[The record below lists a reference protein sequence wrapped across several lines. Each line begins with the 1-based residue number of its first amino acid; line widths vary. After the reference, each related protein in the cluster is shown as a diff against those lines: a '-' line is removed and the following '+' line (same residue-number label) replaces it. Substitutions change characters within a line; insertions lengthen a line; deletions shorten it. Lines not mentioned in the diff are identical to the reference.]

1 MRHAVHVLILVA
13 VATFAASCGGGSG
26 ESGGFFQLIHFVDSG
41 KNNIFRNRILTFQ
54 FSAPV
59 SATQDLFERLKIE
72 NVETTPGQSNFSR
85 AIGNYVVLG
94 EKVIFVPR
102 LPHKP
107 DRSDAGFRANG
118 KYHVFLKGG
127 PDALTSAG
135 GDKLPVT
142 QEFLFSTNT
151 LFEDPI
157 PLQPPRALGLVA
169 LDAST
174 SPPTSIDIS
183 RLDPRR
189 TDLALKDSNEILA
202 NSRFIEPGA
211 GPGFDLPWEFRLQ
224 VSEPLDPA
232 SITTQT
238 ITMFEIRS
246 DATQSADTA
255 PPAAAPG
262 HFGTVATYLGGPIRV
277 PISVRVSQAPNA
289 QGVVE
294 VFIIVTPL
302 GALVDDTR
310 YRIVFSGNILGLD
323 YTKTFIGENGLT
335 GDGQT
340 TVTGGTPFPEPGG
353 LGYVSEFIVRDRP
366 AVFLKRTLTYNPIV
380 DGINPESGQTTAD
393 ENRFNTAL
401 YNPPTAEGSAI
412 GFIGA
417 FGSGKNGD
425 LLVTSGTTILDT
437 GDTLNELSG
446 IRITTNDLDPL
457 DEYKNTAG
465 LSNPGN
471 RNFDSVIPTEFD
483 YKTIKISAG
492 ATLQIV
498 GRNPCKLLSAGLC
511 QVNGTISAR
520 GGNGANGVLPP
531 YAATGGLGQDAP
543 AGVRGPGGFPGGF
556 CRRGQQRVTTTSYGG
571 CNSFETYVAAAGG
584 RPAAFPNSFKG
595 EGPGRG
601 HSGGEG
607 FLVNQQDSASIGRP
621 SGTGGG
627 GGSHGTAG
635 TYGED
640 RDEGQTGGNVGSP
653 IGSFGKCSQ
662 WGIATSGV
670 IGIRG
675 APGAIYGDRLA
686 LDFVGGSG
694 GGAGGAFS
702 GWAHTQNST
711 GSGGGGGGGGGFLEI
726 LSAGPLIC
734 TGTIDVSGG
743 NGGAGAF
750 YQWQGQ
756 AWTNTTGGGGGGS
769 GGTASLISG
778 ENIDLSGG
786 MVLALGG
793 TGGPRAPVPS
803 TFTGTCNSCNAGGDG
818 GRGYIFLMDG
828 DGIITGIT
836 PGPAVPG
843 QPGNYNS
850 YATGVLSI
858 RQFDANRF
866 GGVNAIT
873 ELYAVRVAN
882 PLYLPMA
889 TGDVFATVAP
899 SQSIELQMS
908 SARPDPVNPL
918 VPLVS
923 SEINPFPLGV
933 VNAGGSG
940 SVATIF
946 NRGLGVEGDITAN
959 LNSSGAPLR
968 DAFVRVIAIF
978 KYTDPKQAALGPY
991 MSMEEVTLNFRFN

>member
-1 MRHAVHVLILVA
+1 MRHVVQVLVLVA
-13 VATFAASCGGGSG
+13 VATIATSCGGGSA

-59 SATQDLFERLKIE
+59 HPTQDLFERLKIE

-85 AIGNYVVLG
+85 AIGNYVVIG
-94 EKVIFVPR
+94 ERVIFVPR

-151 LFEDPI
+151 LFEDPD
-157 PLQPPRALGLVA
+157 PLQPPRALGLAAYDVSN
-169 LDAST
+169 DT
-174 SPPTSIDIS
+174 SVDIS

-189 TDLALKDSNEILA
+189 VDLSLKDSNELLA
-202 NSRFIEPGA
+202 NGRVIEPGA
-211 GPGFDLPWEFRLQ
+211 GAGFAVPWEFRLQ
-224 VSEPLDPA
+224 ISEPLDPA

-238 ITMFEIRS
+238 VTLFEIRS
-246 DATQSADTA
+246 DATESADTA
-255 PPAAAPG
+255 PPSADPG
-262 HFGTVATYLGGPIRV
+262 HYGNVVNFRV
-277 PISVRVSQAPNA
+277 PISVRISQAPNA
-289 QGVVE
+289 AGVVE
-294 VFIIVTPL
+294 VFIIVSPL

-335 GDGQT
+335 GDGQSL
-340 TVTGGTPFPEPGG
+340 VSGGTLFPEPGG
-353 LGYVSEFIVRDRP
+353 LGYASEFIVRDRP
-366 AVFLKRTLTYNPIV
+366 TVRLSRTLTYDPLE
-380 DGINPESGQTTAD
+380 DGILPETGQTLPPGVED
-393 ENRFNTAL
+393 RFNTAL
-401 YNPPTAEGSAI
+401 YNPPSAPSSAV

-417 FGSGKNGD
+417 FGSGKLGD
-425 LLVTSGTTILDT
+425 LLVSNGTTTIDT
-437 GDTLNELSG
+437 GDTLNELTG

-471 RNFDSVIPTEFD
+471 RFFDTVVPTEFD
-483 YKTIKISAG
+483 YATIKISVG
-492 ATLQIV
+492 ATLQII

-511 QVNGTISAR
+511 QINGTIDAR
-520 GGNGANGVLPP
+520 GGNGGNGILAPP
-531 YAATGGLGQDAP
+531 AATGGLGADAA
-543 AGVRGPGGFPGGF
+543 AGLRGPGGFAGGR
-556 CRRGQQRVTTTSYGG
+556 CRRGGQLVTTTSYGG
-571 CNSFETYVAAAGG
+571 CNSFETYVSAAGG

-607 FLVNQQDSASIGRP
+607 WLVNQQDSASIGRP

-627 GGSHGTAG
+627 GGSHATAG
-635 TYGED
+635 LFGED
-640 RDEGQTGGNVGSP
+640 RDEGQTGGTVGSP
-653 IGSFGKCSQ
+653 VGSYGKCSQ

-675 APGAIYGDRLA
+675 APGAIYGDREA
-686 LDFVGGSG
+686 LDYCGGSG

-743 NGGAGAF
+743 NGGDGDF
-750 YQWQGQ
+750 YKWTGQ
-756 AWTNTTGGGGGGS
+756 AWTNTSGAGGGGS

-778 ENIDLSGG
+778 EQIDLSGG
-786 MVLALGG
+786 VVNALGG
-793 TGGPRAPVPS
+793 LGGKRAPP
-803 TFTGTCNSCNAGGDG
+803 TTDFTGTCNSCNAGGDG
-818 GRGYIFLMDG
+818 GKGYIFLMDA
-828 DGIITGIT
+828 DGIIAGVT
-836 PGPAVPG
+836 PGPSAPG
-843 QPGNYNS
+843 QPGNHNG
-850 YATGVLSI
+850 YATGVLTI
-858 RQFDANRF
+858 RSFDANRF
-866 GGVNAIT
+866 GGVNAVT

-882 PLYLPMA
+882 PTYLPMS
-889 TGDVFATVAP
+889 GSDVMAVVAP
-899 SQSIELQMS
+899 TQSISLQMS
-908 SARPDPVNPL
+908 SARPDPDNPL
-918 VPLVS
+918 VPLLS
-923 SEINPFPLGV
+923 SETPVFEVATIGPG
-933 VNAGGSG
+933 ASG
-940 SVATIF
+940 SVTTV
-946 NRGLGVEGDITAN
+946 NNLGLGVEGDITTL
-959 LNSSGAPLR
+959 LNPSGVPLR
-968 DAFVRVIAIF
+968 DAFIRVIGVF
-978 KYTDPKQAALGPY
+978 KYTDPKQAALGPF
-991 MSMEEVTLNFRFN
+991 MAMEEVTIHFDFN